1 MVNHLMSISTD
12 ISNGDSWP
20 AHYRGFRLQ
29 VSPDR
34 TVWWQLYNG
43 TDRLQVDPVPEG
55 VVDDL
60 LEVKPSGGRIHVTET
75 EQVLTRIDEGDRN
88 FRNVYVGEM
97 EVAGELIPPDN
108 PEYSINIQP
117 EGLDVGDLWP
127 SIYEGSRYSFS
138 QRNVWWKG
146 GERNRRHMMDGPFD
160 ADVLDALNRYK
171 SRGGSFRIT
180 PWGDVI
186 TLVSMHPLPG
196 QVKEQFDSLP
206 RVTQNI
212 IKLRKERGLDMLPVF
227 VGTIDDPSISVSEP
241 SSLTDELSEEER
253 ESLSSWAGNLGRTSS
268 RSSNSHKATTPS
280 ARSGAETA
288 DSDTESSASSTQ
300 DVSEHSEST
309 GDTQESEQDVPDE
322 DDLPDDDPLDWMRK
336 EVMDGEKE

>member
-1 MVNHLMSISTD
+1 MSIPRD
-12 ISNGDSWP
+12 ISNGDNWP

-29 VSPDR
+29 VSPNR

-43 TDRLQVDPVPEG
+43 TDRLQIDPVPEG

-60 LEVKPSGGRIHVTET
+60 LEVKPSGGRIHVTEN
-75 EQVLTRIDEGDRN
+75 EQVLTRIDDGDRN
-88 FRNVYVGEM
+88 FQNTYVGQM
-97 EVAGELIPPDN
+97 EVDGELIPPDN
-108 PEYSINIQP
+108 PEYSIDIQP

-138 QRNVWWKG
+138 RRNVWWKG
-146 GERNRRHMMDGPFD
+146 GERNRRHMVDGSFD
-160 ADVLDALNRYK
+160 ADILDALNRYK

-212 IKLRKERGLDMLPVF
+212 IKLRKERGVDMLPVF

-253 ESLSSWAGNLGRTSS
+253 DSLSSWAGNLGRTSS
-268 RSSNSHKATTPS
+268 RSSNSHKATTSS
-280 ARSGAETA
+280 ATSSA
-288 DSDTESSASSTQ
+288 DTGNSDTQSSVSSTQ
-300 DVSEHSEST
+300 DQGDESDS
-309 GDTQESEQDVPDE
+309 GDDDQDGNQEIPDE
-322 DDLPDDDPLDWMRK
+322 DDLPDDDPVDWMRK
-336 EVMDGEKE
+336 EIMDGEDGR

>member
-1 MVNHLMSISTD
+1 
-12 ISNGDSWP
+12 
-20 AHYRGFRLQ
+20 
-29 VSPDR
+29 
-34 TVWWQLYNG
+34 
-43 TDRLQVDPVPEG
+43 
-55 VVDDL
+55 
-60 LEVKPSGGRIHVTET
+60 
-75 EQVLTRIDEGDRN
+75 
-88 FRNVYVGEM
+88 
-97 EVAGELIPPDN
+97 
-108 PEYSINIQP
+108 
-117 EGLDVGDLWP
+117 
-127 SIYEGSRYSFS
+127 
-138 QRNVWWKG
+138 
-146 GERNRRHMMDGPFD
+146 MMDGPFD

-336 EVMDGEKE
+336 EVMDGEEE